1 MNEYVATVQ
10 SPTWSQSLVFYDYSV
25 YARAVR
31 SLALPR
37 LLKQLSRGSSRI
49 RVYPLSAKRS
59 KEMAFFTAAS
69 KADFQ
74 HQLQAALTQ
83 HIGDKA
89 LPQVALFAEQ
99 FFGIVS
105 LDELTERRMG
115 DLAGSTLS
123 SWRLLERFDG
133 KPLVRVYNPDYEK
146 HGWQSTHTVVEV
158 LHIDQPFLVD
168 SVRMELNR
176 RGYSIHTLQNS
187 VFSVKRK
194 KNGVL
199 QELLPKG
206 SAGKDVRQEALM
218 YLEIDRCANVG
229 ELRTLEKALQDVLEE
244 ARMTVADFDAMKAR
258 AEQHLAW
265 LGKAKLKVDS
275 AELDEIKTFLTYLLD
290 NHFTFLGYEE
300 FTVVAEKDGGHLVYD
315 ESSLLGL
322 SRRLRSG
329 LSKADLHIEQEA
341 VDYLREPL
349 LLSFAKAAT
358 PSRVHRPAYPD
369 FVSLREV
376 DAKGKV
382 IKECRFMGLYTS
394 AVYAESVARIP
405 YIRRKVAEIV
415 RRSGF
420 DPKAHLGK
428 ELEQVLEV
436 LPRDDL
442 FQTPVDELLSTAIAI
457 VQIQERNKLRLFL
470 RRDPYGRFAYCL
482 AYVPRDVY
490 STETRLKIQQVLMD
504 RLQAIDCEF
513 WTYFSESVLARV
525 QFILKIDPAKRV
537 PIDQALIEREAI
549 QACRSWKDDYA
560 SLVVETLG
568 EAKGTEV
575 LADFPKG
582 FPAGY
587 RERFAAHSAVVDL
600 QHLLSLS
607 ERRPLVMSFYQPLA
621 QAEQELHCK
630 LYHADTPLPLSDVMP
645 VLENLGLRVLG
656 EFPYRLRREDGRE
669 FWIHDFA
676 FTTAEGVNVDIQELN
691 ETFQEAFVRIVEGVA
706 ENDGFNR
713 LVLTAS
719 MPWRDVALLR
729 AYARYLKQIRLG
741 FDLGYIAATLV
752 NHADIAK
759 ELVRLFRTRFY
770 IARKL
775 TAEDLEDKQQKL
787 EQAILAALDNVA
799 VLNEDRI
806 LRRYLDL
813 IKATQRT
820 NFYQPG
826 ADGQTKSY
834 FSFKLSP
841 RLIPDIPRPVPKFEI
856 FVYSPRV
863 EGVHLRFGNVA
874 RGGLRWSDREEDY
887 RTEVLGLVKAQQVK
901 NAVIVPMGAK
911 GGFIPRRMPVGG
923 TRDDI
928 QAEGIACYRIFISGL
943 LDVTDNLKDGKV
955 MPPEAV
961 VRHDPDDPYLVVA
974 ADKGTATFSD
984 IANGIAADY
993 GFWLGDAFASGGSAG
1008 YDHKGMGITAKG
1020 GWVSVQRHFR
1030 ERGIDVQQDNITV
1043 IGVGDMAGDVFGNG
1057 MLLSDKLQLV
1067 AAFNHLHIF
1076 IDPNPDA
1083 ASSFVERKRLFDLPR
1098 SSWADYDTKLISEGG
1113 GIFLRSAKSIAISP
1127 QMQERFDIAA
1137 DKLAPN
1143 ELLHALLKAPVDLL
1157 WNGGIGTYVKSSKES
1172 HADVGDKANDGLRV
1186 NGNELRA
1193 RVVGEG
1199 GNLGMTQLGRVEY
1212 GLNGGASNTDFI
1224 DNAGGVDCSDHE
1236 VNIKILLGEI
1246 VGGGDMTGKQRNK
1259 LLADMTDD
1267 VGALVLGNNYKQT
1280 QALSLAERR
1289 ARERLGEYKRL
1300 MAALEGAGKL
1310 DRALEFLPSD
1320 DELNERS
1327 AKGYGLTR
1335 PELSVL
1341 ISYSKI
1347 DLKEA
1352 LLKSRV
1358 PDDDY
1363 LAREMQTAFPAR
1375 LTQKFGEAMRRHRLK
1390 REIVSTQIAN
1400 DLVNHVGIT
1409 FVQRLK
1415 ESTGMSAANVAGGYV
1430 IVRDVFRLP
1439 YWWQQIEALDH
1450 KVPAELQLQ
1459 LMDELMRLCR
1469 RATRWFLRSRR
1480 EDLDAARDVGHFA
1493 PRVAELAGSL
1503 DELLEGPAR
1512 EQWLARYQSFV
1523 EAGAPEELA
1532 RVVAGTTHLYTL
1544 LPIIE
1549 AADVTGRPASEV
1561 AAAYFAVGG
1570 ALELSWYLQQIT
1582 SLPVENNWQALA
1594 REAFRDDLDWQQR
1607 AVTIAVLQMV
1617 DGPRDIEECVACWVE
1632 QHRTLVRRWL
1642 AMLAELRAA
1651 SSTDYAMYT
1660 VASRELMDLAQSN
1673 APTVG
1678 MA

>member
-1 MNEYVATVQ
+1 
-10 SPTWSQSLVFYDYSV
+10 
-25 YARAVR
+25 
-31 SLALPR
+31 
-37 LLKQLSRGSSRI
+37 
-49 RVYPLSAKRS
+49 
-59 KEMAFFTAAS
+59 MAFFTAAS

-74 HQLQAALTQ
+74 QQLQAVLAQ
-83 HIGDKA
+83 HLGDKA

-105 LDELTERRMG
+105 LDELTQRRLS
-115 DLAGSTLS
+115 DLAGCTLS
-123 SWRLLERFDG
+123 SWRLLERFDAA
-133 KPLVRVYNPDYEK
+133 KPEVRVYNPDYEK
-146 HGWQSTHTVVEV
+146 HGWQSTHTAVEV
-158 LHIDQPFLVD
+158 LHLDQPFLVD

-194 KNGVL
+194 KNGER
-199 QELLPKG
+199 QELLPRG
-206 SAGKDVRQEALM
+206 TTGKDIQQEALM
-218 YLEIDRCANVG
+218 YLEIDRCAG
-229 ELRTLEKALQDVLEE
+229 TTELRALEKALHEVLEE
-244 ARMTVADFDAMKAR
+244 VRLAVSDFAPMKAK
-258 AEQHLAW
+258 AAQLLEW
-265 LGKAKLKVDS
+265 LGKAKLKVDG
-275 AELDEIKTFLTYLLD
+275 AELAEIKTFLAWLLD

-300 FTVVAEKDGGHLVYD
+300 FTVVEEKNGGHLVYD
-315 ESSLLGL
+315 EASLLGL
-322 SRRLRSG
+322 SRRLRVG
-329 LSKADLHIEQEA
+329 LKKEETHIEPEA
-341 VDYLREPL
+341 VQYLRGPQ

-369 FVSLREV
+369 FVSIREL
-376 DAKGKV
+376 DAKGNV
-382 IKECRFMGLYTS
+382 VKECRFMGLYTS
-394 AVYAESVARIP
+394 SVYAQSVSRIP
-405 YIRRKVAEIV
+405 YIRRKVDEIAA
-415 RRSGF
+415 RSGF
-420 DPKAHLGK
+420 DRDAHLGK

-442 FQTPVDELLSTAIAI
+442 FQTPVDELFNTAISI
-457 VQIQERNKLRLFL
+457 VQIQERNKLRLFI

-490 STETRLKIQQVLMD
+490 STETRVKIQQILME
-504 RLQAIDCEF
+504 RLGAIDCEF

-525 QFILKIDPAKRV
+525 QFILKVDPKNRV
-537 PIDQALIEREAI
+537 QIDQARIEKEVI

-560 SLVVETLG
+560 SLVVESLG
-568 EAKGTEV
+568 EAQGTQV
-575 LADFPKG
+575 LADYPKG

-587 RERFAAHSAVVDL
+587 TERFAPHSAVVDM

-607 ERRPLVMSFYQPLA
+607 DSRQLVMSFYQPLT
-621 QAEQELHCK
+621 QAESQLHCK
-630 LYHADTPLPLSDVMP
+630 LYHADTPLPLSDVLP
-645 VLENLGLRVLG
+645 ILENLGLRVLG
-656 EFPYRLRREDGRE
+656 EFPYKLRRTDGRE

-676 FTTAEGVNVDIQELN
+676 FTAAEGVNVDIQQLN
-691 ETFQEAFVRIVEGVA
+691 DTLQDAFVQIVGGAA

-713 LVLTAS
+713 LVLSAS

-770 IARKL
+770 LARKL

-813 IKATQRT
+813 IKATLRT
-820 NFYQPG
+820 NFFQSG
-826 ADGQTKSY
+826 ADGQPKHY

-841 RLIPDIPRPVPKFEI
+841 RLIPEIPRPVPKYEI
-856 FVYSPRV
+856 FVYCPRV
-863 EGVHLRFGNVA
+863 EGVHLRFGDVA
-874 RGGLRWSDREEDY
+874 RGGLRWSDREEDF

-911 GGFIPRRMPVGG
+911 GGFVPRKLPLGG
-923 TRDDI
+923 TRDEI

-943 LDVTDNLKDGKV
+943 LDITDNLKEGKV
-955 MPPEAV
+955 VPPDSV

-984 IANGIAADY
+984 IANGIAQEY

-1030 ERGIDVQQDNITV
+1030 ERGIDVQKDETTV
-1043 IGVGDMAGDVFGNG
+1043 IGIGDMAGDVFGNG
-1057 MLLSDKLQLV
+1057 LLLSEKLQLV

-1083 ASSFVERKRLFDLPR
+1083 AKSFVERKRLFDLPR
-1098 SSWADYDTKLISEGG
+1098 SSWADYDSKLISEGG

-1127 QMQERFDIAA
+1127 QMKERFDISA

-1143 ELLHALLKAPVDLL
+1143 ELLNALLKAPVDLL

-1246 VGGGDMTGKQRNK
+1246 VAAGDMTGKQRNK

-1267 VGALVLGNNYKQT
+1267 VGNLVLGNNYKQT

-1289 ARERLGEYKRL
+1289 ARERVAEYKRL
-1300 MAALEGAGKL
+1300 MAALESAGKL

-1320 DELNERS
+1320 EELNER
-1327 AKGYGLTR
+1327 AANGQGLTR

-1375 LTQKFGEAMRRHRLK
+1375 LAQKFGEAMSRHRLK

-1400 DLVNHVGIT
+1400 DLVNHMGIT

-1415 ESTGMSAANVAGGYV
+1415 ESTGMSAANVAGAYV

-1439 YWWQQIEALDH
+1439 HWWQQIEALDYQ
-1450 KVPAELQLQ
+1450 VPAELQLQ
-1459 LMDELMRLCR
+1459 LMDELMRLVR

-1480 EDLDAARDVGHFA
+1480 EDLDAARDVGHFG
-1493 PRVAELAGSL
+1493 PRVATLAERL

-1512 EQWLARYQSFV
+1512 EQWLARYQSYV
-1523 EAGAPEELA
+1523 EAGAPEQLA
-1532 RVVAGTTHLYTL
+1532 RVVAGTSHLYTL

-1549 AADVTGRPASEV
+1549 AADVTGKDASEV
-1561 AAAYFAVGG
+1561 ATAYFAVGD

-1594 REAFRDDLDWQQR
+1594 REAFRDDLDGQQR
-1607 AVTIAVLQMV
+1607 AITIAVLQMA
-1617 DGPRDIEECVACWVE
+1617 DGPQDIEQRVAVWLE
-1632 QHRTLVRRWL
+1632 QHRALVKRWL
-1642 AMLAELRAA
+1642 AMLAELRGATG
-1651 SSTDYAMYT
+1651 TDYAMYA
-1660 VASRELMDLAQSN
+1660 VANRELMDLAQSDKQ
-1673 APTVG
+1673 APSVS
-1678 MA
+1678 

>member
-1 MNEYVATVQ
+1 
-10 SPTWSQSLVFYDYSV
+10 
-25 YARAVR
+25 
-31 SLALPR
+31 
-37 LLKQLSRGSSRI
+37 
-49 RVYPLSAKRS
+49 
-59 KEMAFFTAAS
+59 MAFFTAAS

-74 HQLQAALTQ
+74 QQLQAVLAQ
-83 HIGDKA
+83 HLGDKA

-105 LDELTERRMG
+105 LDELTQRRLS
-115 DLAGSTLS
+115 DLAGCTLS
-123 SWRLLERFDG
+123 SWRLLERFDAA
-133 KPLVRVYNPDYEK
+133 KPEVRVYNPDYEK
-146 HGWQSTHTVVEV
+146 HGWQSTHTAVEV
-158 LHIDQPFLVD
+158 LHLDQPFLVD

-187 VFSVKRK
+187 VFSVKRNK
-194 KNGVL
+194 SGER
-199 QELLPKG
+199 QELLPRG
-206 SAGKDVRQEALM
+206 TTGKDIQQEALM
-218 YLEIDRCANVG
+218 YLEIDRCAG
-229 ELRTLEKALQDVLEE
+229 ASELRALEKALYEVLEE
-244 ARMTVADFDAMKAR
+244 VRLAVSDFAPMKAK
-258 AEQHLAW
+258 AAQLLEW
-265 LGKAKLKVDS
+265 LGKAKLKVDG
-275 AELDEIKTFLTYLLD
+275 AELAEIKTFLAWLLD

-300 FTVVAEKDGGHLVYD
+300 FTVVEEKDGGHLVYD

-329 LSKADLHIEQEA
+329 LKKEELHIEPEA
-341 VDYLREPL
+341 VQYLREPQ

-369 FVSLREV
+369 FVSIREL

-394 AVYAESVARIP
+394 SVYAQSVSRIP
-405 YIRRKVAEIV
+405 YIRRKVDEIAE
-415 RRSGF
+415 RSGF
-420 DPKAHLGK
+420 DRQAHLGK

-442 FQTPVDELLSTAIAI
+442 FQTPVDELFNTAISI
-457 VQIQERNKLRLFL
+457 VQIQERNKLRLFI

-490 STETRLKIQQVLMD
+490 STETRVKIEQILME
-504 RLQAIDCEF
+504 RLGASDCEF

-525 QFILKIDPAKRV
+525 QFILKVDPKNRV
-537 PIDQALIEREAI
+537 QIDQARIEKEVV

-560 SLVVETLG
+560 SLVVESFG
-568 EAKGTEV
+568 EAQGTQV
-575 LADFPKG
+575 LADFPQG

-587 RERFAAHSAVVDL
+587 RERFAPHSAVVDM
-600 QHLLSLS
+600 QHLFSLS
-607 ERRPLVMSFYQPLA
+607 DSRQLVMSFYQPLA
-621 QAEQELHCK
+621 QSESQLHCK
-630 LYHADTPLPLSDVMP
+630 LYHADTPLPLSDVLP
-645 VLENLGLRVLG
+645 ILENLGLRVLG
-656 EFPYRLRREDGRE
+656 EFPYKLRREDGRE

-676 FTTAEGVNVDIQELN
+676 FTAAEGVNVDIQQLN
-691 ETFQEAFVRIVEGVA
+691 DTLQDAFVQIVGGAA

-741 FDLGYIAATLV
+741 FDLSYIAATLV

-770 IARKL
+770 LARKL
-775 TAEDLEDKQQKL
+775 SAEDLEDKQQKL

-813 IKATQRT
+813 IKATLRT
-820 NFYQPG
+820 NFFQSA
-826 ADGQTKSY
+826 ADGQPKHY
-834 FSFKLSP
+834 FSFKISP
-841 RLIPDIPRPVPKFEI
+841 RLIPEIPRPVPKYEI
-856 FVYSPRV
+856 FVYCPRV
-863 EGVHLRFGNVA
+863 EGVHLRFGDVA
-874 RGGLRWSDREEDY
+874 RGGLRWSDREEDF

-911 GGFIPRRMPVGG
+911 GGFVPRKLPLGG
-923 TRDDI
+923 SRDEI

-943 LDVTDNLKDGKV
+943 LDITDNLKEGKV
-955 MPPEAV
+955 VPPENV

-984 IANGIAADY
+984 IANGIAQEY

-1030 ERGIDVQQDNITV
+1030 ERGIDVQKDETTV
-1043 IGVGDMAGDVFGNG
+1043 IGIGDMAGDVFGNG
-1057 MLLSDKLQLV
+1057 LLLSDKLRLV

-1076 IDPNPDA
+1076 IDPYPDA
-1083 ASSFVERKRLFDLPR
+1083 AKSFAERKRLFDLPR
-1098 SSWADYDTKLISEGG
+1098 SSWADYDAKLISEGG

-1127 QMQERFDIAA
+1127 QMKERFDISA
-1137 DKLAPN
+1137 DKLAPT
-1143 ELLHALLKAPVDLL
+1143 ELLNALLKAPVDLL

-1246 VGGGDMTGKQRNK
+1246 VAAGDMTGKQRNK

-1267 VGALVLGNNYKQT
+1267 VGNLVLGNNYKQT

-1289 ARERLGEYKRL
+1289 ARERVAEYKRL

-1310 DRALEFLPSD
+1310 DRALEFLPTD
-1320 DELNERS
+1320 DELNER
-1327 AKGYGLTR
+1327 AANGRGLTR

-1375 LTQKFGEAMRRHRLK
+1375 LAQKFGETMERHRLK

-1400 DLVNHVGIT
+1400 DLVNHMGIT

-1415 ESTGMSAANVAGGYV
+1415 ESTGMSAANVAGAYV

-1439 YWWQQIEALDH
+1439 HWWQQIEALDYQ
-1450 KVPAELQLQ
+1450 VPAELQLQ
-1459 LMDELMRLCR
+1459 LMDELMRLGR

-1480 EDLDAARDVGHFA
+1480 DDLDAARDVGHFA
-1493 PRVAELAGSL
+1493 PRVAELAGRL

-1512 EQWLARYQSFV
+1512 EQWLARYQSYV

-1532 RVVAGTTHLYTL
+1532 RVVAGTSHLYTL

-1549 AADVTGRPASEV
+1549 AADVTGKSASEV
-1561 AAAYFAVGG
+1561 ATAYFAVGD
-1570 ALELSWYLQQIT
+1570 ALELSWYLQQVT
-1582 SLPVENNWQALA
+1582 SLPVDNNWQALA
-1594 REAFRDDLDWQQR
+1594 REAFRDDLDGQQR
-1607 AVTIAVLQMV
+1607 AITIAVLQMA
-1617 DGPRDIEECVACWVE
+1617 DGPQDIEQRVAVWLE
-1632 QHRTLVRRWL
+1632 QHRTLVKRWL
-1642 AMLAELRAA
+1642 AMLAELRGATG
-1651 SSTDYAMYT
+1651 TDYAMYA
-1660 VASRELMDLAQSN
+1660 VANRELMDLAQSDKQ
-1673 APTVG
+1673 APSVS
-1678 MA
+1678 

>member
-1 MNEYVATVQ
+1 
-10 SPTWSQSLVFYDYSV
+10 
-25 YARAVR
+25 
-31 SLALPR
+31 
-37 LLKQLSRGSSRI
+37 
-49 RVYPLSAKRS
+49 
-59 KEMAFFTAAS
+59 MAFFTAAS

-74 HQLQAALTQ
+74 HQLQAALAQ
-83 HIGDKA
+83 HVSDKV

-99 FFGIVS
+99 FFGIVA
-105 LDELTERRMG
+105 LDELTQRRLG
-115 DLAGSTLS
+115 DLAGCTLS
-123 SWRLLERFDG
+123 SWRLLERFDAA

-146 HGWQSTHTVVEV
+146 HGWQSTHTAVEV
-158 LHIDQPFLVD
+158 LHADLPFLVD

-194 KNGVL
+194 KSGEL
-199 QELLPKG
+199 QELLAKG
-206 SAGKDVRQEALM
+206 SSGKEVQQEALM

-229 ELRTLEKALQDVLEE
+229 ELRTLEKALLEVLEE
-244 ARMTVADFDAMKAR
+244 VRLAVADFQPMKAR
-258 AEQHLAW
+258 AEALLAS
-265 LGKAKLKVDS
+265 LDKGKAKVDG
-275 AELDEIKTFLTYLLD
+275 AELAEVKAFLAWLLD

-300 FTVVAEKDGGHLVYD
+300 FSVVEEKQGGHLVYD
-315 ESSLLGL
+315 EASLLGL
-322 SRRLRSG
+322 SKRLRSG
-329 LSKADLHIEQEA
+329 LKKDELHIEQEA
-341 VDYLREPL
+341 LDYLREPR

-369 FVSLREV
+369 FVSIREL
-376 DAKGKV
+376 DGKGKV
-382 IKECRFMGLYTS
+382 IRECRFMGLYTS
-394 AVYAESVARIP
+394 SVYAESVNRIP
-405 YIRRKVAEIV
+405 YIRRKVAEIAE
-415 RRSGF
+415 RSGF
-420 DPKAHLGK
+420 DRKAHLGK

-442 FQTPVDELLSTAIAI
+442 FQTPVDELFSTAIAI

-470 RRDPYGRFAYCL
+470 RHDPYGRFAYCL

-490 STETRLKIQQVLMD
+490 STETRVKIQQILME
-504 RLQAIDCEF
+504 RLQASDCEF

-525 QFILKIDPAKRV
+525 QFILKVDPKNRVQIDPAR
-537 PIDQALIEREAI
+537 IEKEVI

-560 SLVVETLG
+560 SLVVESFG
-568 EAKGTEV
+568 EAQGTQV

-587 RERFAAHSAVVDL
+587 TERFAPHSAVVDM

-607 ERRPLVMSFYQPLA
+607 DERQLVMSFYQPLA
-621 QAEQELHCK
+621 QGEQELHCK
-630 LYHADTPLPLSDVMP
+630 LYHADTPLPLSDVLP
-645 VLENLGLRVLG
+645 ILENLGLRVLG
-656 EFPYRLRREDGRE
+656 EFPYKLRRADGRE

-676 FTTAEGVNVDIQELN
+676 FTAAEGLEIDIQQLN
-691 ETFQEAFVRIVEGVA
+691 DTLQDAFVQIVAGAA

-741 FDLGYIAATLV
+741 FDLGYIASTLV

-770 IARKL
+770 LARKL
-775 TAEDLEDKQQKL
+775 SAEDLEDKQQKL

-813 IKATQRT
+813 IKATLRT
-820 NFYQPG
+820 NFFQNG
-826 ADGQTKSY
+826 ADGQPKHY

-841 RLIPDIPRPVPKFEI
+841 RLIPEIPRPVPKFEI
-856 FVYSPRV
+856 FVYCPRV
-863 EGVHLRFGNVA
+863 EGVHLRFGDVA
-874 RGGLRWSDREEDY
+874 RGGLRWSDREEDF

-911 GGFIPRRMPVGG
+911 GGFIPRRLPVGG
-923 TRDDI
+923 SRDEI

-943 LDVTDNLKDGKV
+943 LDITDNLKEGKV
-955 MPPEAV
+955 VPPENV

-984 IANGIAADY
+984 IANGIAIDY

-1030 ERGIDVQQDNITV
+1030 ERGIDVQKDLTTV
-1043 IGVGDMAGDVFGNG
+1043 IGIGDMAGDVFGNG
-1057 MLLSDKLQLV
+1057 LLLSDKLQMV
-1067 AAFNHLHIF
+1067 AAFNHMHIF

-1083 ASSFVERKRLFDLPR
+1083 AKSFAERQRMFALPR
-1098 SSWADYDTKLISEGG
+1098 SSWADYDASLISEGG
-1113 GIFLRSAKSIAISP
+1113 GIFLRSAKSIAITP
-1127 QMQERFDIAA
+1127 QMKARFDISA
-1137 DKLAPN
+1137 DKLAPT
-1143 ELLHALLKAPVDLL
+1143 ELLNALLKAPVDLL

-1186 NGNELRA
+1186 NGCELRA
-1193 RVVGEG
+1193 KVVGEG

-1246 VGGGDMTGKQRNK
+1246 VAAGDMTGKQRNK
-1259 LLADMTDD
+1259 LLAEMTDA

-1289 ARERLGEYKRL
+1289 ARERLAEYKRL
-1300 MAALEGAGKL
+1300 MAALEAAGKL
-1310 DRALEFLPSD
+1310 DRALEFLPTD
-1320 DELNERS
+1320 DELNERAAS
-1327 AKGYGLTR
+1327 GRGLTR

-1352 LLKSRV
+1352 LLKSLV

-1363 LAREMQTAFPAR
+1363 LAREMETAFPAQ
-1375 LTQKFGEAMRRHRLK
+1375 LSKKFGEAMRRHRLK

-1400 DLVNHVGIT
+1400 DLVNHMGIT

-1415 ESTGMSAANVAGGYV
+1415 ESTGMSAANVAGAYV

-1439 YWWQQIEALDH
+1439 HWWKQIEALDY

-1459 LMDELMRLCR
+1459 LMDELMRLGR

-1480 EDLDAARDVGHFA
+1480 EDLDAARDVSHFA
-1493 PRVAELAGSL
+1493 PRVAELAGRL

-1523 EAGAPEELA
+1523 EAGTPEELA
-1532 RVVAGTTHLYTL
+1532 RVVAGTSHLYTL

-1549 AADVTGRPASEV
+1549 AADVTGQPATDV

-1570 ALELSWYLQQIT
+1570 ALELSWYLQQLT
-1582 SLPVENNWQALA
+1582 GLAVENNWQALA
-1594 REAFRDDLDWQQR
+1594 REAFRDDLDGQQR
-1607 AVTIAVLQMV
+1607 AITIAVLQMA
-1617 DGPRDIEECVACWVE
+1617 DGPADIEQRVSVWLE
-1632 QHRTLVRRWL
+1632 QHKVLVQRWL

-1651 SSTDYAMYT
+1651 SGTDYAMYA
-1660 VASRELMDLAQSN
+1660 VANRELMDLAQSDQQGVRI
-1673 APTVG
+1673 P
-1678 MA
+1678 